1 MHYQNVRPKNFS
13 EFGTLLANLQISPS
27 ASSQGRSMNLEF
39 EIVGQDFKKA
49 GEASFE
55 VKHCLKRLGLAP
67 DIVRRVATAAYEA
80 ELNVIIY
87 AHRGRMKVRIEEQC
101 VDVIITDVGPGIP
114 DIPLA
119 MQEGYSTAPPY
130 VKQLGYGS
138 GMGLPNIKKNA
149 DWMDIQSKVDRGTTL
164 RFKVHLNE
172 RKKRRR

>member
-1 MHYQNVRPKNFS
+1 MD
-13 EFGTLLANLQISPS
+13 
-27 ASSQGRSMNLEF
+27 F
-39 EIVGQDFKKA
+39 ECEIMGQDFKKA

-55 VKHCLKRLGLAP
+55 LKNRLKRLGLPP
-67 DIVRRVATAAYEA
+67 DIIRRVATAAYEA
-80 ELNVIIY
+80 ELNVIVY
-87 AHRGRMKVRIEEQC
+87 AVRGTMKLCVADQC
-101 VDVIITDVGPGIP
+101 IDVIVEDVGPGIP

-119 MQEGYSTAPPY
+119 MQVGYSTAPPY

-164 RFKVHLNE
+164 RFKVNLNE